1 MPQRKQGWGERYIV
15 AYGMITLRFKTPWKE
30 VRILVVAVLPRLE
43 HNMGDTRSVYTSWTT
58 DPALATERAGP
69 GGVVLQ
75 QTFPAS
81 RLVTSPDL
89 FGEGEVLVTGP
100 VRGASVTPIPKP

>member
-1 MPQRKQGWGERYIV
+1 LEGS
-15 AYGMITLRFKTPWKE
+15 AD
-30 VRILVVAVLPRLE
+30 PRGGSATALE
-43 HNMGDTRSVYTSWTT
+43 HNMGDTRSIYTSWTT
-58 DPALATERAGP
+58 DPALAAERAGP

-75 QTFPAS
+75 QTFPAF

-100 VRGASVTPIPKP
+100 VRGASVTPIP